1 MPVYTGF
8 MSRVCGMIQY
18 RAGVASEAPRTA
30 AKNSRGTAGTK
41 RGHTY
46 RFAHSRPTSVT
57 HRAGITWSDPTGSI
71 TFGVAATE
79 ARDLNCE

>member
-1 MPVYTGF
+1 MPVYSGF

-18 RAGVASEAPRTA
+18 LAGAASAAARTA
-30 AKNSRGTAGTK
+30 EKNSRGTAGTN

-46 RFAHSRPTSVT
+46 RAAHSRPTSVT

-71 TFGVAATE
+71 TFGVAATA